1 MSDTTYESK
10 TLIVSRLLNAPV
22 ELVWEVWT
30 KPEHIKHWWGPTG
43 FTNTIHEMNVVE
55 KGVWEF
61 IMHGPDGTDYR
72 NKSMFTQI
80 VPLKKI
86 VYEHQSAPKFTASI
100 SFESKGKQTQL
111 TWKMEFES
119 VEQLE
124 QVVKVFK
131 ADVGLRQNV
140 DKLEAHLSSL
150 GKREPLAGVVIVERV
165 FKAPL
170 SVVWKALTE
179 KDQMKQWYFDLK
191 DFKPE
196 AGFEFEFYGGTPE
209 KQYLH
214 HCKVVEVEKEKKL
227 AYTWRYPDYSGT
239 SVVTFELTPEGNS
252 TKLTLTHQGVNSFPT
267 DDPSFAKESFS
278 KGWNYIVHTSLKEFL
293 EKHTA

>member
-1 MSDTTYESK
+1 MSEPSYESK
-10 TLIVSRLLNAPV
+10 TLTVSRLLNAPA

-30 KPEHIKHWWGPTG
+30 KPEHIKHWWGPNG

-55 KGVWEF
+55 RGVWEF

-72 NKSMFTQI
+72 NKNMFTHI
-80 VPLKKI
+80 VPMKKI

-100 SFESKGKQTQL
+100 TFESVGKQTQL

-119 VEQLE
+119 AAQLE

-140 DKLEAHLSSL
+140 DKLEVHLTSL
-150 GKREPLAGVVIVERV
+150 AKGEAPAGVVIVERV
-165 FKAPL
+165 FKASPA
-170 SVVWKALTE
+170 VVWRALTD

-196 AGFEFEFYGGTPE
+196 VGFEFEFYGGTPE

-214 HCKVVEVEKEKKL
+214 RCKILEVEKEKKL

-239 SVVTFELTPEGNS
+239 SVVTFELAAEGNS
-252 TKLTLTHQGVNSFPT
+252 TKLTLTHQGVNSFPA

-278 KGWNYIVHTSLKEFL
+278 KGWNYIVHTSLKGFL
-293 EKHTA
+293 EK